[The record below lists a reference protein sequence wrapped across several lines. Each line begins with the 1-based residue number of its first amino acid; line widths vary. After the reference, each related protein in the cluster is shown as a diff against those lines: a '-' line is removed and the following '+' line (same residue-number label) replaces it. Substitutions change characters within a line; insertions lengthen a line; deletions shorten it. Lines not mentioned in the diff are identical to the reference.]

1 MKATI
6 MKVYQISFFYG
17 GIVGLLLSSTANSFE
32 LAASLYTNT
41 EYSNNASRT
50 STATDDDITQNLGL
64 NVSLK
69 EKRKRFNADANF
81 NLEEE
86 HYYNNTFSSQT
97 SLTTG
102 FGIFNFDI
110 IENFLNWRTSFTRT
124 EVLKS
129 LTVSDTPDNREQRNI
144 FRTGPSITYRVS
156 RESTLNA
163 STNYTLVENS
173 GEEAADTK
181 RLNSK
186 LSYNYALNNSTSLSL
201 SSQYDEL
208 LDGDGGEEFKKTNF
222 NLGIHRVLPQGELDF
237 NYGHSHTR
245 SDDSD
250 SVNGNFFDLSL
261 SRKKLLW
268 HDFVLQYQQ
277 DISDTSIGFESDEQ
291 NSEMPSESGISS
303 EGVVTGLDVITRKRL
318 NLAVNR
324 VLGVYQY
331 SVAGLWEYEVYKT
344 LNNDKKS
351 RGVSLNLSQNISQ
364 YLSVGADYTFLL
376 NDFIGQPLIGKDKI
390 STYRLNSQHILSE
403 NLNLSAHL
411 QYAVRSNSQN
421 QAREYEELA
430 IGLGLT
436 WNIY

>member
-1 MKATI
+1 

-364 YLSVGADYTFLL
+364 YLSVGTDYTFLL

>member
-1 MKATI
+1 